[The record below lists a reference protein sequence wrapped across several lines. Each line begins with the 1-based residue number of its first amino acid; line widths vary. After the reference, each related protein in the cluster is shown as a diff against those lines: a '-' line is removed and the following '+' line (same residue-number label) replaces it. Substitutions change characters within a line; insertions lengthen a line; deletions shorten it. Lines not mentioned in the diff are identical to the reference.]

1 MASPDAYDVAALLP
15 GVGVF
20 GGVRRFIEVGNEMVR
35 RGHRYT
41 IYHPEGTPPDWIGFE
56 GEVQPLDA
64 LAGAHHQVVL
74 CNDPPLYRRFHDIS
88 AEVRLFYFVLEGIQ
102 DERSIVGGGWTPLA
116 NSESMHQYLKRRYR
130 VDAHQVVGGIN
141 LDVFR
146 PVKVD
151 RDPATFRVL
160 TFGRVSRRKKG
171 VDIVRRAVES
181 LAGRSARRG
190 GRPVKLVLF
199 DHVGFGNEL
208 DPREV
213 FKSSVECEWH
223 INRSQSDLASVY
235 SSCDVFVNAEKKAG
249 WTNTVAESM
258 ACGVPVVC
266 TKSGTLDMA
275 RHRETAWIARFRHP
289 WFFRTGME
297 ALRDDDFL
305 SNHLRDTALAQ
316 MEHFSW
322 PRVTDRLLG
331 VIASELAGQ
340 R

>member
-1 MASPDAYDVAALLP
+1 MTGSATYDVAAILP

-20 GGVRRFIEVGNEMVR
+20 GGVRRFIEIGNEMVR
-35 RGHRYT
+35 RGHGYVL
-41 IYHPEGTPPDWIGFE
+41 YHPEGTAPDWIGFE
-56 GEVQPLDA
+56 GEVRPLDA
-64 LAGAHHQVVL
+64 LADAHHQVVI
-74 CNDPPLYRRFHDIS
+74 CNDPPLYGRFREVS
-88 AEVRLFYFVLEGIQ
+88 ADVRLFYFVLEGIP
-102 DERSIVGGGWTPLA
+102 DERAIVQGGWTLLA
-116 NSESMHQYLKRRYR
+116 NSESMHKYLQRRYR

-141 LDVFR
+141 LDVFK
-146 PVKVD
+146 PVRAE

-171 VDIVRRAVES
+171 VDIVRRAAES

-199 DHVGFGNEL
+199 DHVGFGNEQ

-213 FKSSVECEWH
+213 FTSSVECEWH
-223 INRSQSDLASVY
+223 INRSQSELAAMY
-235 SSCDVFVNAEKKAG
+235 CSCDVFVNAERKAG
-249 WTNTVAESM
+249 WTNTVAEAM

-266 TKSGTLDMA
+266 TRSGTLDMA
-275 RHRETAWIARFRHP
+275 RHGETAWVTRWRHP

-297 ALRDDDFL
+297 AVRDDDFL
-305 SNHLRDTALAQ
+305 SSHLRDTALAQ

-331 VIASELAGQ
+331 VIASELASQ

>member
-1 MASPDAYDVAALLP
+1 MTIPTPYDIAAILP

-20 GGVRRFIEVGNEMVR
+20 GGVRRFVEVGNEMVR

-41 IYHPEGTPPDWIGFE
+41 IYHPGGNPPDWIGFD
-56 GEVQPLDA
+56 GEVRPLEA
-64 LAGAHHQVVL
+64 LGDTRHQVVV
-74 CNDPPLYRRFHDIS
+74 CNDPPLYRKFHDIP
-88 AEVRLFYFVLEGIQ
+88 ADVRLFYFVLEGIE

-116 NSESMHQYLKRRYR
+116 NSESMHRYLQRRYR
-130 VDAHQVVGGIN
+130 VDAQQVVGGIN

-146 PVKVD
+146 PVKVE
-151 RDPATFRVL
+151 RDPSKFRVL

-181 LAGRSARRG
+181 MAGRSARRG
-190 GRPVKLVLF
+190 GRPVTLVLF
-199 DHVGFGNEL
+199 DHVGFGNEQ

-223 INRSQSDLASVY
+223 INRSQSELAELY

-249 WTNTVAESM
+249 WTNTVAEAM

-275 RHRETAWIARFRHP
+275 RHGETAWVTRFRHP

-305 SNHLRDTALAQ
+305 SSHLRDTALAQ
-316 MEHFSW
+316 MERFSW

>member
-1 MASPDAYDVAALLP
+1 MSTGTTYDVAAILP

-20 GGVRRFIEVGNEMVR
+20 GGVRRFIEIGNEMVR
-35 RGHRYT
+35 RGHRYV
-41 IYHPEGTPPDWIGFE
+41 IYHPEGIAPDWIDFE
-56 GEVQPLDA
+56 GEVRPLDA
-64 LAGAHHQVVL
+64 LQGARHSVVI
-74 CNDPPLYRRFHDIS
+74 CNDPPLYNRFRDVP
-88 AEVRLFYFVLEGIQ
+88 ADVRLFYFALEGIP
-102 DERSIVGGGWTPLA
+102 DERAIVNGGWTLLA
-116 NSESMHQYLKRRYR
+116 NSESMYQYLKRRYR
-130 VDAHQVVGGIN
+130 AEAHQVVGGIN

-146 PVKVD
+146 PVHAE

-199 DHVGFGNEL
+199 DHIGFGNEQ

-213 FKSSVECEWH
+213 FKSTVDCEWH
-223 INRSQSDLASVY
+223 INRSQSELASVY
-235 SSCDVFVNAEKKAG
+235 ASCDVFVNAERKAG
-249 WTNTVAESM
+249 WTNTVAEAM

-266 TKSGTLDMA
+266 TRSGTLDMA
-275 RHRETAWIARFRHP
+275 RHRETAWVTRWRHP

-297 ALRDDDFL
+297 ALRDDNFL
-305 SNHLRDTALAQ
+305 SSHVREAALAQ

-331 VIASELAGQ
+331 VIASEFAD
-340 R
+340 RR